1 VDDHV
6 DGGFSMGED
15 FILLQE
21 LAARVRQRLAARRSE
36 WVDAILGGIEERLY
50 RTAIGQVQAIEWAG
64 EVLSDELGHLAR
76 EDDDLLPDED
86 LA

>member
-21 LAARVRQRLAARRSE
+21 LVARVRQRLAMRRDE
-36 WVDAILGGIEERLY
+36 WLEAILGGLEERLY
-50 RTAIGQVQAIEWAG
+50 RSAIGQVKAIEWVG
-64 EVLSDELGHLAR
+64 EVLSEELGHLAR